1 MGIVWLEIGQ
11 WLAALVAGF
20 FIGVALMAYRH

>member
-11 WLAALVAGF
+11 WVAALFAGF
-20 FIGVALMAYRH
+20 VIGVALMAYKH